1 VEDYLFSVPRSIFDR
16 EETSIFKDMFALPQ
30 RGSVDGLDDGHPLIL
45 PNLSPDD
52 FRVFV
57 KVSLARCVCSLSS
70 IEATHRSYLAG
81 CSTTG
86 LLPIL
91 NLSEWKIILRLVDMW
106 QMNDF
111 RAAAIENMEPL
122 FDDSTSVDQILLAK
136 RYDITDWLHR
146 AVIRIVMR
154 QDPLSRAE
162 MERLGFQTAAD
173 IIQVRNYDLRER
185 LSESRESPLRVTLF
199 QIDLMFE
206 DDEDVIV
213 KVG

>member
-1 VEDYLFSVPRSIFDR
+1 
-16 EETSIFKDMFALPQ
+16 
-30 RGSVDGLDDGHPLIL
+30 
-45 PNLSPDD
+45 
-52 FRVFV
+52 
-57 KVSLARCVCSLSS
+57 
-70 IEATHRSYLAG
+70 
-81 CSTTG
+81 
-86 LLPIL
+86 
-91 NLSEWKIILRLVDMW
+91 MW
-106 QMNDF
+106 QMNDL

-136 RYDITDWLHR
+136 QYDITDWLHQV
-146 AVIRIVMR
+146 VIRIVMR

-185 LSESRESPLRVTLF
+185 LSESRKSPLRVTLF

-213 KVG
+213 EVG